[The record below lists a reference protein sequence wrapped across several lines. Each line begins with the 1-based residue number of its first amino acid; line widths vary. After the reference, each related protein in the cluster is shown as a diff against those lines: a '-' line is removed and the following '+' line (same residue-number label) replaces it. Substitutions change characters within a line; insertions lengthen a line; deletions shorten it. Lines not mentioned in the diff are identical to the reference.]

1 MEKQTFT
8 GCRLSVVENDIQQ
21 LVQQDFRDIADAV
34 SHAIEHLNGEQF
46 VGIQVIAEDSILG
59 LGRVYFDEHNGY
71 GQAVFT

>member
-1 MEKQTFT
+1 MSKHTFT
-8 GCRLSVVENDIQQ
+8 GCRLSVVENGVQQ
-21 LVQQDFRDIADAV
+21 LVQQDFRDMADAV
-34 SHAIEHLNGEQF
+34 VYALEHLNSEQF